1 MVASTLAEQ
10 ATRTDEARQLVYRYF
25 DACNRHDMAAI
36 MDCFHP
42 DIVHYSRL
50 SEYPKDGIRFAF
62 EATYQAFPD
71 LQWTVLEVI
80 AEGDRVAS
88 LTRIEGTHE
97 GDYLGKSATGRRIQI
112 FSVDVARVRD
122 GRLVMH
128 RGVLDELHLL
138 AQIGVVPETFLA
150 QMS

>member
-1 MVASTLAEQ
+1 MRPSAEELVRQ
-10 ATRTDEARQLVYRYF
+10 SERSSQLVRRYF

-50 SEYPKDGIRFAF
+50 SEYPKGGIQFAF
-62 EATYQAFPD
+62 DATFQAFPD
-71 LQWTVLEVI
+71 MKWNVLEII

-88 LTRIEGTHE
+88 LTLIEGTHE
-97 GDYLGKSATGRRIQI
+97 GDYLGRAHTGRHVRIYSADI
-112 FSVDVARVRD
+112 ARVRD
-122 GRLVMH
+122 GRLISH
-128 RGVLDELHLL
+128 RGILDELHLL
-138 AQIGVVPETFLA
+138 AQIGVVPEMFLA